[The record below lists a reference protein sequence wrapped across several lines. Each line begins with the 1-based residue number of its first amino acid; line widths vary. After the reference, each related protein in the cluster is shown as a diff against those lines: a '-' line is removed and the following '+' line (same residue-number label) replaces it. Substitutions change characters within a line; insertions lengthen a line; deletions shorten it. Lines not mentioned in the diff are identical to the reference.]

1 MPGFEV
7 LSTEMIDGEWHVG
20 IATPR
25 DLVGCAECGAVARV
39 KDRRTVTVRDLPAA
53 GVPVVLKWRK
63 RIFECRYAL
72 CPTKT
77 WTEQHPAIASRAVLT
92 DRARQWAFEQVGRHD
107 RAVAPV
113 AAVLGVA
120 WNTIMCQVKL
130 RGNPLVD
137 DPRRLDG
144 VSAVGVDETAFLRS
158 CSTHPTLY
166 ATGLAAQLPKAVR
179 VLDAFHV
186 VKLAL
191 TCIDEVRR
199 RTQQDTLGHRGH
211 AQDPLFRTR
220 RLLRRRADR
229 LTVKQRARLLAA
241 LLAGDPNDE
250 VTAAWDVAQDL
261 MTAYAN
267 PDRVAGKAAAE
278 QLITTAR
285 TCP

>member
-53 GVPVVLKWRK
+53 GVPVVIRWRK

-130 RGNPLVD
+130 RGNRWWKTRD
-137 DPRRLDG
+137 DSTGCPPSGSTRP
-144 VSAVGVDETAFLRS
+144 RS
-158 CSTHPTLY
+158 CGPAAPT
-166 ATGLAAQLPKAVR
+166 PP
-179 VLDAFHV
+179 
-186 VKLAL
+186 
-191 TCIDEVRR
+191 C
-199 RTQQDTLGHRGH
+199 
-211 AQDPLFRTR
+211 TR
-220 RLLRRRADR
+220 
-229 LTVKQRARLLAA
+229 
-241 LLAGDPNDE
+241 P
-250 VTAAWDVAQDL
+250 
-261 MTAYAN
+261 
-267 PDRVAGKAAAE
+267 
-278 QLITTAR
+278 
-285 TCP
+285 